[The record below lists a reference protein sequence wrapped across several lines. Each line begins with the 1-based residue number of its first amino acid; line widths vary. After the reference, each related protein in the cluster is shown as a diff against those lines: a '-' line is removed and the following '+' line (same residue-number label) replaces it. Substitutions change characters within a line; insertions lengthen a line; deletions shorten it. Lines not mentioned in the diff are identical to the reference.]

1 MLSSMIDE
9 FINTNNISYSIECIY
24 SCISKYETICEF
36 RTHSDL
42 SFRDLT
48 DLYVRFFSLLASVC
62 LANRARTF
70 AAMPSFMVCAKYV
83 CSVSGSNLRSN
94 RAAQD
99 GATRQSSI
107 HLSPFACSYVK
118 EYREETGSGGTPLY
132 HELDLFHWIEIG
144 PDQMHLPGIVCE
156 GTRNQKEDT
165 DIQNP

>member
-94 RAAQD
+94 RVAQD

-118 EYREETGSGGTPLY
+118 EEKG
-132 HELDLFHWIEIG
+132 
-144 PDQMHLPGIVCE
+144 
-156 GTRNQKEDT
+156 
-165 DIQNP
+165 